1 MAERWTRR
9 GRRATILAHGVMGW
23 LAYIVAW
30 LAGAVFWSM
39 AAASGVRQSPVAAL
53 PYGLL
58 TMGSAGVMGLGVWH
72 LTDRVRWDWRA
83 PRFYFVHGAAL
94 VLYTCLYA
102 SSLVWPDI
110 FRGRFAAAASGLRSS
125 PVLVWSLLMGSW
137 LYLLVAGL
145 SYSVRAHRRVRA
157 EQAAAAEARVLAQQA
172 HLAALRARINPHF
185 LFNALHSVGALVTAD
200 PVRADQ
206 ALECLGDLLRYALGT
221 EDEVHFAQEWK
232 FTQDYLAFEQLR
244 LGDRLRVD
252 ARADDAAMSI
262 LVPPLILQPLVE
274 NAVRHGIADR
284 PEGGRIELSARA
296 EGERLALRVED
307 DGCGADGSDRE
318 GLGLGSVR
326 RRLEALYGERA
337 TVTIEAREAGFAV
350 TVRLPLEPADLNSAA

>member
-1 MAERWTRR
+1 
-9 GRRATILAHGVMGW
+9 MGW

-30 LAGAVFWSM
+30 LAAAVFWSL
-39 AAASGVRQSPVAAL
+39 AAASGVGQSPIAAL

-58 TMGSAGVMGLGVWH
+58 TMSVAAAMGVAVWR
-72 LTDRVRWDWRA
+72 LTDRVAWDWRS
-83 PRFYFVHGAAL
+83 PRFYLAHGAAL
-94 VLYTCLYA
+94 VVYACLYT
-102 SSLVWPDI
+102 SSMVWPDL
-110 FRGRFAAAASGLRSS
+110 FRGRFAAAAAALRSS

-137 LYLLVAGL
+137 LYLMVAGL

-157 EQAAAAEARVLAQQA
+157 GEAAAAEARMLAQQA
-172 HLAALRARINPHF
+172 QLAALRAQINPHF
-185 LFNALHSVGALVTAD
+185 LFNALHSVGALVAAD

-206 ALECLGDLLRYALGT
+206 ALECLGDLLRYALGA

-244 LGDRLRVD
+244 LGERLRVD
-252 ARADDAAMSI
+252 ALGDDAAMPV

-284 PEGGRIELSARA
+284 PDGGRIELRARA
-296 EGERLALRVED
+296 EGDRLTLRVAD
-307 DGCGADGSDRE
+307 DGRGSNGNDRE

-326 RRLEALYGERA
+326 RRLAALYGERA
-337 TVTIEAREAGFAV
+337 TVTIEERDAGFAV
-350 TVRLPLEPADLNSAA
+350 TVRLPLERADLNSAA